1 MSEFDFEGVF
11 DEDYLYFYETF
22 LDQRTPEE
30 VERIVELFDLEPGA
44 EILDCPCG
52 HGRIANPLAERGFR
66 VTGLDSTELFL
77 ERAREDATA
86 RGVEVEYVHGDM
98 RELPWKDRF
107 DGVLNWFTSF
117 GYFSDEEN
125 QKVLR
130 QFHDVLKPGG
140 RLVLE
145 TQNVTR
151 IMLNPRPIHVIGERD
166 GDVMI
171 DRWEVDPE
179 SARFR
184 TERLVVRDGRARKA
198 HFSVRWFTVPELRSW
213 LEEAGFENVN
223 TPGLTPDSRLVV
235 VADRP
240 SASGRG

>member
-22 LDQRTPEE
+22 LAESTPGE
-30 VERIVELFDLEPGA
+30 VERVVGLVGLERGA

-52 HGRIANPLAERGFR
+52 HGRIANPLAERGYR
-66 VTGLDSTELFL
+66 VTGLDATELFL
-77 ERAREDATA
+77 ERAREDAAT
-86 RGVEVEYVHGDM
+86 RTVEVEYVHGDM
-98 RELPWKDRF
+98 RELPWQERF

-125 QKVLR
+125 KAVLR
-130 QFHDVLKPGG
+130 GFHNALKPGG

-151 IMLNPRPIHVIGERD
+151 IMLNAEPLHVVGERD

-171 DRWEVDPE
+171 DRWTLDPE
-179 SARFR
+179 RARFS
-184 TERLVVRDGRARKA
+184 TERLVMRGGRARKA
-198 HFSVRWFTVPELRSW
+198 HFSVRWFTVPELRAW
-213 LEEAGFENVN
+213 LEEAGFENVR
-223 TPGLTPDSRLVV
+223 TPGLAADTRLVMV
-235 VADRP
+235 SDRP
-240 SASGRG
+240 G

>member
-22 LDQRTPEE
+22 LDERTPEE
-30 VERIVELFDLEPGA
+30 VERIVELFELESGA

-52 HGRIANPLAERGFR
+52 HGRIANPLAERGYR

-77 ERAREDATA
+77 DRAREDASA

-98 RELPWKDRF
+98 RELPWRDRF
-107 DGVLNWFTSF
+107 DGLLNWFTSF

-125 QKVLR
+125 KAVLR
-130 QFHDVLKPGG
+130 QFHDALKPGG

-151 IMLNPRPIHVIGERD
+151 IMLDAQPVHVVGERD

-179 SARFR
+179 TARFQ
-184 TERLVVRDGRARKA
+184 TERLVMRDGRARKA
-198 HFSVRWFTVPELRSW
+198 HFSVRWFTVPELRAW
-213 LEEAGFENVN
+213 VEEAGFENVR
-223 TPGLTPDSRLVV
+223 TPGLAAETRLVV

-240 SASGRG
+240 G

>member
-1 MSEFDFEGVF
+1 MSEFDFAGVF

-22 LDQRTPEE
+22 LDERTPEE
-30 VERIVELFDLEPGA
+30 VGRIIDLFELEPGA

-52 HGRIANPLAERGFR
+52 HGRIANPLAERGYR

-77 ERAREDATA
+77 DRAREDASA

-98 RELPWKDRF
+98 RELPWRDRF
-107 DGVLNWFTSF
+107 DGLLNWFTSF

-125 QKVLR
+125 KAVLR
-130 QFHDVLKPGG
+130 QFHDALKPGG

-151 IMLNPRPIHVIGERD
+151 IMLDAQPVHVVGERD

-179 SARFR
+179 TARFQ
-184 TERLVVRDGRARKA
+184 TERLVMRDGRARKA
-198 HFSVRWFTVPELRSW
+198 HFSVRWFTVPELRAW
-213 LEEAGFENVN
+213 VEEAGFENVR
-223 TPGLTPDSRLVV
+223 TPGLAAETRLVV

-240 SASGRG
+240 G